1 MQRKRSGIMAVASM
15 SGLHETVAERRER
28 EAKARKA
35 RQDSLL
41 KKIGQPLSEAL
52 RERQLVTTWVSPCQQ
67 SLVSDAKDRNLLRKS
82 SSQAF
87 QLTMATRPQLM
98 RPLSLPDLTGS
109 KANREQHRLK
119 RGLHES
125 QASNQRDDG
134 ASGDRLSPGKAGRSP
149 SKTRPEDTSGQLPR
163 MNASTGSMLNDSKTA
178 TRERLRTGVGEM
190 ISLEGPARLTTKVVT
205 KRLEDQEV
213 ANKKTS
219 FARYVKEYD
228 VFTNEKKPMRIDEK
242 QLKEEEDATL
252 REHLQLF
259 GGPPVRQLPAELML
273 LLPARS

>member
-1 MQRKRSGIMAVASM
+1 M
-15 SGLHETVAERRER
+15 
-28 EAKARKA
+28 ARKA
-35 RQDSLL
+35 RQDLLL
-41 KKIGQPLSEAL
+41 KKIGKPLSEAL

-67 SLVSDAKDRNLLRKS
+67 SLVNDAKDRNLLRKA

-87 QLTMATRPQLM
+87 RLTMATRPQLM

-109 KANREQHRLK
+109 KALREQHRLK

-134 ASGDRLSPGKAGRSP
+134 ASGDRVSPGKAGRSP
-149 SKTRPEDTSGQLPR
+149 SKTRPEDTTSQLPR
-163 MNASTGSMLNDSKTA
+163 MTTSTGTMLNDSKTA
-178 TRERLRTGVGEM
+178 TRERPWGTGANRGEM
-190 ISLEGPARLTTKVVT
+190 ISLEEPARLTTKVVT
-205 KRLEDQEV
+205 KRLEDQEI
-213 ANKKTS
+213 ANKQTS
-219 FARYVKEYD
+219 FALYVKEYD
-228 VFTNEKKPMRIDEK
+228 VFTNQRKPMRIDAK
-242 QLKEEEDATL
+242 QLQDEEDATL